1 MLHIHSCI
9 IVHSASAASQPF
21 SASLD
26 LYVLSCISFHFTFC
40 HRFPCFPTFP
50 LLSSHSQTLETQI
63 CKCFEGTLF
72 RALEWW
78 VNRLGNTEEEP
89 VVHDKFSNDVNLS
102 DSRSWW
108 NNRAVLFTTVAG
120 MKVNFGNRSR
130 HSFSVLEANATV
142 FFPEASRPKIKLVRE
157 RRAGMRPLW
166 ATWNVEPREIS
177 SCVGARKKYLQVL
190 SGVAELHSSTG
201 LCALLLLQSQPL
213 QAHVNMSSATGVPS
227 LDEDV

>member
-1 MLHIHSCI
+1 
-9 IVHSASAASQPF
+9 
-21 SASLD
+21 
-26 LYVLSCISFHFTFC
+26 
-40 HRFPCFPTFP
+40 
-50 LLSSHSQTLETQI
+50 
-63 CKCFEGTLF
+63 
-72 RALEWW
+72 
-78 VNRLGNTEEEP
+78 
-89 VVHDKFSNDVNLS
+89 
-102 DSRSWW
+102 
-108 NNRAVLFTTVAG
+108 

-213 QAHVNMSSATGVPS
+213 QAHVNMSSATGVPG
-227 LDEDV
+227 LDEDA